1 MTDSKSERSSRAAI
15 GGFLRAAR
23 RRLMAERFIDSLCS
37 SVFVALCLVALL
49 ALADRLL
56 LRGAFRWEAVV
67 AVLTLA
73 VGAALLRT
81 LFGGD
86 LTLFHAAVQADE
98 RLGLRERVSSAF
110 YAGDATAFDGSPESH
125 AATESGRTATER
137 NNDWRDLVVR
147 DAGKSLRDVKLSAVF
162 PIHFPRRAAW
172 LVLPALVSVGLF
184 LWVPSFDPLG
194 LVADEPDPVSL
205 KKAIDKKKSEIEQKL
220 AELREQAE
228 KNNSEETKKLLTLLS
243 KQVDQKKE
251 KFSPSSLQKPG
262 DERSSRDLQKQALL
276 DLTKRQKI
284 LKNGIE
290 QDKFKS
296 LKKAMKDLQGLSVKA
311 ARQTRALQAALKAGD
326 LEKAKRELAALQEKL
341 RDLSK
346 KTPSDLTNGDKA
358 LMKQLQE
365 ELARLSKDAG
375 ALTQIAPG
383 LGAMGR
389 LSAGDM
395 KQILANMN
403 KFNNDLDSLA
413 KLEADL
419 DSLNQAMDLL
429 KRSKQEFAKLHSCL
443 DCGKK
448 LSKPGGT

>member
-1 MTDSKSERSSRAAI
+1 
-15 GGFLRAAR
+15 
-23 RRLMAERFIDSLCS
+23 
-37 SVFVALCLVALL
+37 
-49 ALADRLL
+49 
-56 LRGAFRWEAVV
+56 
-67 AVLTLA
+67 
-73 VGAALLRT
+73 
-81 LFGGD
+81 
-86 LTLFHAAVQADE
+86 
-98 RLGLRERVSSAF
+98 
-110 YAGDATAFDGSPESH
+110 
-125 AATESGRTATER
+125 
-137 NNDWRDLVVR
+137 
-147 DAGKSLRDVKLSAVF
+147 
-162 PIHFPRRAAW
+162 
-172 LVLPALVSVGLF
+172 
-184 LWVPSFDPLG
+184 
-194 LVADEPDPVSL
+194 
-205 KKAIDKKKSEIEQKL
+205 
-220 AELREQAE
+220 
-228 KNNSEETKKLLTLLS
+228 
-243 KQVDQKKE
+243 
-251 KFSPSSLQKPG
+251 
-262 DERSSRDLQKQALL
+262 
-276 DLTKRQKI
+276 
-284 LKNGIE
+284 
-290 QDKFKS
+290 
-296 LKKAMKDLQGLSVKA
+296 MKDLQGLSVKA

-375 ALTQIAPG
+375 ALAQIAPG

-413 KLEADL
+413 KREADL